1 MKKDGT
7 TSQVTGNYVEFQA
20 AILRALPRDI
30 ETNVAHGW
38 TQNGESLTRVLRE
51 ALMPNK
57 AINLYTLTINYTRSV
72 EDGIKAGKYDW
83 SNSDITSSHFP
94 SDETET
100 KEVSV
105 ELIHFGQDKTT
116 DEVLSELDKK
126 ELRPAT
132 LKELLALGEK
142 CPDLQREFPIIALA
156 SVWRDPFG
164 DRRCAYLYR
173 FGSRRD
179 LDLSS
184 IGGRWDVYCRFAA
197 VRK

>member
-1 MKKDGT
+1 MRKNT
-7 TSQVTGNYVEFQA
+7 YVVTVNY
-20 AILRALPRDI
+20 D
-30 ETNVAHGW
+30 
-38 TQNGESLTRVLRE
+38 
-51 ALMPNK
+51 
-57 AINLYTLTINYTRSV
+57 RSV

-83 SNSDITSSHFP
+83 ANNDITLSHFP
-94 SDETET
+94 SEETGT

-142 CPDLQREFPIIALA
+142 YPGLQREFPIIALG
-156 SVWRDPFG
+156 SVWQDPYG
-164 DRRCAYLYR
+164 NRYCAYLCRYDAE
-173 FGSRRD
+173 RD
-179 LDLSS
+179 LDLDW
-184 IGGRWDVYCRFAA
+184 IDGRWDGYCRFAA